1 MAINS
6 YETALKKW
14 REVSNPNKATAPEKV
29 RLRPELEL
37 FFEMS
42 LGSVY
47 ESCGKDD
54 IALSCYMRAKQI

>member
-1 MAINS
+1 MAVHS
-6 YETALKKW
+6 FEQARDKW
-14 REVSNPNKATAPEKV
+14 REVLNVAK
-29 RLRPELEL
+29 LRNELEL

-54 IALSCYMRAKQI
+54 IALSCYMRAKKV